1 MADGELVERYAQGQV
16 SRRVFIRRL
25 VAGGLSLGA
34 AMAYSDV
41 LRAAPA
47 EAAHCGYFYEPSTT
61 ARVVYVRGGFSPA
74 TLTNVALGA
83 QVQWRFGIQYTAHQV
98 RDHTGMNLY
107 DSGPRTYCDH
117 FEHTFVGA
125 GLYRYACV
133 DHPSHHQPIGTPVG
147 QVRVPPTVTPSS
159 GPPGTRFV
167 VRWAS
172 QPLSGF
178 RFDAHLR
185 RPGSTQWERLWHN
198 RTGKQAAIVLT
209 APGEYFVRARTRLEG
224 TTLASGFLSRKF
236 VVT

>member
-1 MADGELVERYAQGQV
+1 MSDGELVERYAQGQV

-47 EAAHCGYFYEPSTT
+47 EASHCDYFYEPSTT
-61 ARVVYVRGGFSPA
+61 ARVVYVRGGFDPA
-74 TLTNVALGA
+74 ILTNVALGA
-83 QVQWRFGIQYTAHQV
+83 QVQWRFGIQHAAHQV
-98 RDHTGMNLY
+98 RDQTGMNLY
-107 DSGPRTYCDH
+107 DSGPRRYCDH

-125 GLYRYACV
+125 GRYRYACV
-133 DHPSHHQPIGTPVG
+133 DEHHGGANPVG
-147 QVRVPPTVTPSS
+147 EVRVPPTVTPSS

-167 VRWAS
+167 IRWAS
-172 QPLSGF
+172 TQVAGL

-185 RPGSTQWERLWHN
+185 RPGSTQWEKAWHN

-209 APGEYFVRARTRLEG
+209 APGEYFVRARTRVEG